1 MTEGQ
6 TLPDFQVV
14 MCTANSCRNVHLVVR
29 RGMINENDVFKNW
42 LEILNVF
49 DIHRLDGFSLKL
61 KNKKISSLRTSKKVY
76 IHHILHDFL

>member
-29 RGMINENDVFKNW
+29 RGVINENVFKNW

-61 KNKKISSLRTSKKVY
+61 KNKNLKSAHIKKSLHTSY
-76 IHHILHDFL
+76 TA